1 MTPEELLLGYD
12 WLYRRLFSH
21 ASIWRA
27 QAGRAG
33 SRCPAYFA
41 GCYLYKRSNRLWRF
55 LIKHQLVHAVWRP
68 LVEMTRL
75 RHLAFRRR
83 LAIRTASQSHFPN
96 AANQLSPISPA

>member
-21 ASIWRA
+21 ASIWKRKP
-27 QAGRAG
+27 QAISAM
-33 SRCPAYFA
+33 PAYFV

-55 LIKHQLVHAVWRP
+55 LIKHQLVHSVWRP

-75 RHLAFRRR
+75 RHLAFHRR
-83 LAIRTASQSHFPN
+83 LEALTEAKK
-96 AANQLSPISPA
+96 SPAVCGTPVPVSA